1 MEEILIFAIVG
12 LLVGMSKGGLGGAV
26 PVVMTVPLLS
36 LIIPIQEA
44 VALVLPLLMFA
55 DVFALYFYWKEWDK
69 RHLSLLLIPG
79 LIGVVF
85 GVFVLKDIDD
95 QTLKR
100 IVGGF
105 TLIALSFKILSD
117 QLKSIQY
124 QPQKWHGWLAG
135 WASGFAS
142 ALANV
147 GGPPITV
154 YLLLQS
160 DTTPH
165 QSDTTPQKSKM
176 TPRKFIGTMTLFFAI
191 INWTKL
197 PGFIA
202 LGILDV
208 NRLLSILWVVL
219 IIPFA
224 IVGARYVIFR
234 INHKVFEWMMMIPL
248 LFISLNLILAQ
259 YVFQGAK

>member
-12 LLVGMSKGGLGGAV
+12 ILIGMSKGGLGGAV

-36 LIIPIQEA
+36 LIIPMQQA
-44 VALVLPLLMFA
+44 VGLVLPLLMFA

-79 LIGVVF
+79 LIGVAF
-85 GVFVLKDIDD
+85 GVFILKDIDE

-124 QPQKWHGWLAG
+124 QHQRWHGWLAG
-135 WASGFAS
+135 WAAGFAS

-160 DTTPH
+160 DTTSGKP
-165 QSDTTPQKSKM
+165 KM
-176 TPRKFIGTMTLFFAI
+176 TPRKFIGTLTLFFAI
-191 INWTKL
+191 VNWTKL
-197 PGFIA
+197 PGFIV

-219 IIPFA
+219 IIPIA

-234 INHKVFEWMMMIPL
+234 INHKIFEWMMMIPL
-248 LFISLNLILAQ
+248 LFISLHLI
-259 YVFQGAK
+259 FNS